1 MEFLEKK
8 ITTTHRVQE
17 HELLKRLEHFCK
29 RAGLEFPTDAWP
41 KDDRKAYFLLGLCAI
56 EDMKTLV
63 FAKGSHGSM
72 TGHASATCLSRMK
85 RSSQRGAERS
95 MIDISCAPH
104 AGLILSWPKQP

>member
-41 KDDRKAYFLLGLCAI
+41 KDDRKAYLLLGVCAT
-56 EDMKTLV
+56 EDMKDPDCYQT
-63 FAKGSHGSM
+63 
-72 TGHASATCLSRMK
+72 R
-85 RSSQRGAERS
+85 
-95 MIDISCAPH
+95 
-104 AGLILSWPKQP
+104 

>member
-56 EDMKTLV
+56 EDMKDLSFRERLARLDQEFRNFGCGELCAAV
-63 FAKGSHGSM
+63 FGLGDLWVQ
-72 TGHASATCLSRMK
+72 TRLRSRPIF
-85 RSSQRGAERS
+85 A
-95 MIDISCAPH
+95 A
-104 AGLILSWPKQP
+104 